1 MTDDVRMP
9 RADARRNIAAILD
22 AAVAGLAEDPDA
34 SLGDIA
40 RAAGV
45 GRVTLYGHFKSRAEL
60 LDAVLTRTMAEADEV
75 LDGVDT
81 TGEPG
86 AALARLVEAS
96 WQIVHR
102 FRAVLRA
109 AGRELPPERLHGSH
123 DRVRRRIQSVVE
135 RGRRAGAFRTDLPAK
150 WLTTTAISLMHA
162 AAEDCAAGRLSARD
176 APRYITATVLAALT
190 PPGGPAP
197 SRSGS

>member
-1 MTDDVRMP
+1 MADDARMP

-22 AAVAGLAEDPDA
+22 AAVACLADDPDA

-45 GRVTLYGHFKSRAEL
+45 GRVTLYGHFGSRAEL
-60 LDAVLTRTMAEADEV
+60 LDAVVTRTMAEADEV

-81 TGEPG
+81 TGEAG
-86 AALARLVEAS
+86 AALGRLVEAS
-96 WQIVHR
+96 WLIVHR

-109 AGRELPPERLHGSH
+109 AARELPAERLHGSH
-123 DRVRRRIQSVVE
+123 DRVRRRIQGVVE

-150 WLTTTAISLMHA
+150 WLTTTTVSLMHA
-162 AAEDCAAGRLSARD
+162 AAEDCAAGRLAARD
-176 APRYITATVLAALT
+176 APRYVTATVLAALT
-190 PPGGPAP
+190 PP
-197 SRSGS
+197 SRT